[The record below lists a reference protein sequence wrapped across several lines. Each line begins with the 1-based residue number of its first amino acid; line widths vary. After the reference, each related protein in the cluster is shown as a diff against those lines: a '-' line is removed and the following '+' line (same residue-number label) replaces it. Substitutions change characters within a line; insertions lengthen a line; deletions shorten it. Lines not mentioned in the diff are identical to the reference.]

1 MSSQR
6 NSSISPSGPPRART
20 GGYTTR
26 THPGLAVGRAAR
38 SRSPVGWKAMPCHA
52 RPILAMQSVTT
63 TATPANPGRA
73 RRPRHP
79 SPPQVQTGLSEATG
93 DRGDRRQLATV
104 GTQDRLSILP
114 CAACAAPRDGGE
126 SASVPRGS
134 GATAFGWMLSSGCGP
149 CCGLSSRMGWWC
161 LASNRV
167 GGEVGLGVWRR

>member
-6 NSSISPSGPPRART
+6 NSSFLPSGPPPGQDRWVYHPNTPGAGSRP
-20 GGYTTR
+20 GRPLSFTR
-26 THPGLAVGRAAR
+26 QLEGDALSCASDPGDAIRHHHRHPSESGT
-38 SRSPVGWKAMPCHA
+38 SP
-52 RPILAMQSVTT
+52 TT
-63 TATPANPGRA
+63 TT
-73 RRPRHP
+73 P
-79 SPPQVQTGLSEATG
+79 SPPQVRTGLSEATG

-167 GGEVGLGVWRR
+167 GGEVGLGVWHR